1 LNSISSVP
9 FWLASLSVY
18 GELKKDSVLSGFD
31 WLLREDAKSPEQIA
45 GVWSGIIRSLAEFS
59 PACSLPDYVY
69 EKVLYSENAFSLA
82 CAKYPYADLDF
93 ILKSAAE
100 HDLKALSALAYLP
113 AQQVKDYLE
122 QTGMLDAALA
132 DQLSDYSC
140 EHCQYACTPRWEDD
154 GERLAEFYRMNGTG
168 VFAKYKAFK
177 FSVSRLSA
185 AGRKGAA
192 TEQEYYKSALV
203 PIADPDVVPV
213 SSLKGYEAPRR
224 KVEENTRAFVSGLPA
239 NNILL
244 YGDRGTGKSS
254 TVKSM
259 LELFGEKG
267 LRIVEVS
274 KEDLLYLDKLSAM
287 VAEQP
292 LKFIVFID
300 DLSFNEDDSSI
311 SGLKAILEGTLAKRP
326 KNLLIYAT
334 SNRRHLIKESFSSR
348 TGDDV
353 HLSDTLQETLSL
365 SDRFGLTVTFEV
377 PGKVS
382 YLQIVTDLA
391 EESQI
396 GMDQTSLHLGAERWA
411 MLHGGRSPRM
421 ARQFINSLLALQNT
435 TREESGL
442 PEDL

>member
-1 LNSISSVP
+1 
-9 FWLASLSVY
+9 
-18 GELKKDSVLSGFD
+18 
-31 WLLREDAKSPEQIA
+31 
-45 GVWSGIIRSLAEFS
+45 
-59 PACSLPDYVY
+59 
-69 EKVLYSENAFSLA
+69 
-82 CAKYPYADLDF
+82 
-93 ILKSAAE
+93 
-100 HDLKALSALAYLP
+100 
-113 AQQVKDYLE
+113 
-122 QTGMLDAALA
+122 
-132 DQLSDYSC
+132 
-140 EHCQYACTPRWEDD
+140 
-154 GERLAEFYRMNGTG
+154 
-168 VFAKYKAFK
+168 
-177 FSVSRLSA
+177 
-185 AGRKGAA
+185 
-192 TEQEYYKSALV
+192 
-203 PIADPDVVPV
+203 
-213 SSLKGYEAPRR
+213 
-224 KVEENTRAFVSGLPA
+224 
-239 NNILL
+239 
-244 YGDRGTGKSS
+244 
-254 TVKSM
+254 
-259 LELFGEKG
+259 
-267 LRIVEVS
+267 
-274 KEDLLYLDKLSAM
+274 M